1 MNPWLTTWLLWLLG
15 VDLPPSAEGLQWK
28 LAGSWHWSPSV
39 LLLLGIFG
47 SLSAC
52 YVVYFYFR
60 ERNEVG
66 RGFRLLL
73 SAIRLALIALVL
85 LVLVFQLQIHFNR
98 MSLPHLAVV
107 VDRSA
112 SMETVDDYAE
122 PGLNRKL
129 DALVETSGFSSTSRW
144 SVARSLLL
152 QDDAAALKNLADHY
166 TLHFYTMAGSE
177 QQQSTDLPRLVKEL
191 REMQANGESSRL
203 GISLRSILGDLRG
216 QQLAAVLMLTDGIT
230 TEGIGLVDAATY
242 ARAQAVPLY
251 LIGIGSATKASSLE
265 LADLVVDEIVF
276 VNDYVDFNF
285 KMTTHSLEGKEVELV
300 LKDKATGEQLDRR
313 RVVAGKDGVVRREK
327 LSHRPTRLGTM
338 EYVIEVANLE
348 DELKGKVPQLSRD
361 VEVRDD
367 PIKVLLVQAVPS
379 FEYKYLKNLLERDRT
394 LDLNVV
400 LQEADIEYPQQ
411 DQYALPLFPISRQQ
425 LFQYDVLILG
435 DLNLDLMS
443 YRDMENIVAFVKE
456 KGGGVLMFA
465 GNRFRP
471 QAYEATPLAELLPI
485 DFRAQSGVIDQELTE
500 GFPIA
505 PTPLGMASPH
515 MQLGDTRAET
525 EVIWKNLPEIFWM
538 TVAEKL
544 KPGARVLAVHP
555 TEKGSGG
562 QKLPVFVAYYVPPG
576 KVLWNATDE
585 TYRWRFRTGDALYA
599 RYWGQAIRY
608 LSRTKLLGEKGV
620 EVSADKL
627 EYQRGEP
634 VQLRVRFFD
643 ERLIPAEDNG
653 VAVVIEGEGNRYR
666 VPLQRSSA
674 SRAIFESTR
683 TNLTTGNY
691 EVTVAKPGLEKTPA
705 AVMFQVVA
713 PPGEAAR
720 KELDLQQLRISAMKS
735 RGRFYEVADRED
747 VFSQLPPG
755 KPVQVASLP
764 PLPLWNNWRILLLF
778 VGLLLCEWLLRK
790 RFGML

>member
-1 MNPWLTTWLLWLLG
+1 MNHWLATWLLWLLG
-15 VDLPPSAEGLQWK
+15 VDLPPSGEGLQWK
-28 LAGSWHWSPSV
+28 LEGSWHWSPSV

-47 SLSAC
+47 GLSAC

-144 SVARSLLL
+144 NVARSLLL
-152 QDDAAALKNLADHY
+152 KDNAAALRNLADHY

-177 QQQSTDLPRLVKEL
+177 QQQSADLPRLVQEL

-203 GISLRSILGDLRG
+203 GTSLRNILGDLRG

-251 LIGIGSATKASSLE
+251 LVGIGSATKASSLE

-285 KMTTHSLEGKEVELV
+285 KMTTYSLEGKEVELV
-300 LKDKATGEQLDRR
+300 LKDNATGEQLDRR

-379 FEYKYLKNLLERDRT
+379 FE
-394 LDLNVV
+394 
-400 LQEADIEYPQQ
+400 
-411 DQYALPLFPISRQQ
+411 
-425 LFQYDVLILG
+425 
-435 DLNLDLMS
+435 
-443 YRDMENIVAFVKE
+443 
-456 KGGGVLMFA
+456 
-465 GNRFRP
+465 
-471 QAYEATPLAELLPI
+471 
-485 DFRAQSGVIDQELTE
+485 
-500 GFPIA
+500 
-505 PTPLGMASPH
+505 
-515 MQLGDTRAET
+515 
-525 EVIWKNLPEIFWM
+525 
-538 TVAEKL
+538 
-544 KPGARVLAVHP
+544 
-555 TEKGSGG
+555 
-562 QKLPVFVAYYVPPG
+562 
-576 KVLWNATDE
+576 
-585 TYRWRFRTGDALYA
+585 
-599 RYWGQAIRY
+599 
-608 LSRTKLLGEKGV
+608 
-620 EVSADKL
+620 
-627 EYQRGEP
+627 
-634 VQLRVRFFD
+634 
-643 ERLIPAEDNG
+643 
-653 VAVVIEGEGNRYR
+653 
-666 VPLQRSSA
+666 
-674 SRAIFESTR
+674 
-683 TNLTTGNY
+683 
-691 EVTVAKPGLEKTPA
+691 
-705 AVMFQVVA
+705 
-713 PPGEAAR
+713 
-720 KELDLQQLRISAMKS
+720 
-735 RGRFYEVADRED
+735 
-747 VFSQLPPG
+747 
-755 KPVQVASLP
+755 
-764 PLPLWNNWRILLLF
+764 
-778 VGLLLCEWLLRK
+778 
-790 RFGML
+790 